1 MVVHLP
7 KEALF
12 LSISVTPQ
20 RTFKVEVPEN
30 KIAEVSKITASYHYS
45 DMELVEVIRSNEQI
59 AVGFTLYDSKHWMSF
74 FRDLESLGVD
84 NFTHKLR
91 ADTFIP
97 GDTIHFYWAN
107 TVDSEK
113 RPTPLDYWRD
123 MTTT

>member
-30 KIAEVSKITASYHYS
+30 MIAEVSKITASYHYS

-74 FRDLESLGVD
+74 FRDLETLGID
-84 NFTHKLR
+84 NFAHVLR
-91 ADTFIP
+91 AEMLIP
-97 GDTIHFYWAN
+97 GDTLNFYWAG
-107 TVDSEK
+107 TPDSAQ
-113 RPTPLDYWRD
+113 RPTALAYWND
-123 MTTT
+123 MTTS